1 MNVIRMR
8 ALWIASSTSR
18 EPSPR
23 DGVVLSSLASNQ
35 TSCSDIREVV
45 YADIDDYTL

>member
-1 MNVIRMR
+1 VIRMR

-18 EPSPR
+18 QPSPR
-23 DGVVLSSLASNQ
+23 NGFALPSHASNQ
-35 TSCSDIREVV
+35 ASRTYIREVV

>member
-1 MNVIRMR
+1 VIRMR

-18 EPSPR
+18 QPSPR
-23 DGVVLSSLASNQ
+23 NGFLLPSQASNQ
-35 TSCSDIREVV
+35 ASCSDIREVV

>member
-1 MNVIRMR
+1 MR

-18 EPSPR
+18 QPSPR
-23 DGVVLSSLASNQ
+23 NGFVLPSHASNQ
-35 TSCSDIREVV
+35 AGSSDIREVV